1 MTALFSTS
9 ATPAPRRVS
18 TPGLTGLRR
27 AAVVA
32 ATLGLLG
39 LSGCV
44 AYDPYD
50 YGYYYPAPA
59 YYGPAYVPAPVV
71 VGGGWGW
78 GGGWHG
84 GGGGWHGGGWHGH

>member
-1 MTALFSTS
+1 MTALFSTP
-9 ATPAPRRVS
+9 TPPASRRRLSPGRTRLRRVA
-18 TPGLTGLRR
+18 L
-27 AAVVA
+27 VA

-59 YYGPAYVPAPVV
+59 PAPVYYGPAYAPAPVV
-71 VGGGWGW
+71 IGGGWGW

-84 GGGGWHGGGWHGH
+84 GGWHGR